1 MGIWLLLNGTLLLKH
16 DLHKWRSE
24 YPSDL
29 LLNAKVFTNIYFR
42 LYITSLVSSYYVVP
56 YVTIF
61 AAVVIISFD
70 NLDGGPNCYIF
81 WHFSG
86 V

>member
-1 MGIWLLLNGTLLLKH
+1 M
-16 DLHKWRSE
+16 
-24 YPSDL
+24 
-29 LLNAKVFTNIYFR
+29 VFTNIYFR

-61 AAVVIISFD
+61 AAVIIISFD

-86 V
+86 I